1 MTQKREFSREFWSPS
16 PSSLS
21 LSLSA
26 QPLLPN
32 KVSEK
37 QQHHNCITTHG
48 FTADL
53 FLLLAIVSRFYFK
66 AQTWARD
73 ANLCPMIVQAAT
85 NLLLG
90 DSKRRYF
97 LCFSCNF
104 GNSCENF
111 TILSELLLRAWTVFR
126 PQWLEKQQW
135 KHQEHHWCGDHPHRR
150 SRQAWTKTLVVSLLS
165 SASSSSS
172 RAFSTQRII
181 FASFS
186 SVIVVKKFWFFFLLW
201 DHKFSLS
208 SYYHQENSLGRPPN
222 FSTLFEHV
230 FVFSPENKVQFSRS
244 NGCLLPRKKTFST
257 LGICKD
263 STKED
268 ILTHGNDRKGS
279 RDFAKN
285 FSWVKNLV
293 LLMFRLMNQLI
304 L

>member
-1 MTQKREFSREFWSPS
+1 MTQKREFSREFWSPN

-21 LSLSA
+21 VSLCLCA

-66 AQTWARD
+66 ARTCTRD
-73 ANLCPMIVQAAT
+73 ANLCPMIVQVAT
-85 NLLLG
+85 YLLLG

-97 LCFSCNF
+97 LCFPWNF

-111 TILSELLLRAWTVFR
+111 KILSELLLRAWIVFM
-126 PQWLEKQQW
+126 PQWLKIQQW
-135 KHQEHHWCGDHPHRR
+135 KHQEHHWCGDHPYRR

-172 RAFSTQRII
+172 RAFWRQKII

-186 SVIVVKKFWFFFLLW
+186 SAIVVKIFWFFFPCAIT
-201 DHKFSLS
+201 
-208 SYYHQENSLGRPPN
+208 NSPWVL
-222 FSTLFEHV
+222 TIT
-230 FVFSPENKVQFSRS
+230 
-244 NGCLLPRKKTFST
+244 KK
-257 LGICKD
+257 
-263 STKED
+263 
-268 ILTHGNDRKGS
+268 IL
-279 RDFAKN
+279 
-285 FSWVKNLV
+285 
-293 LLMFRLMNQLI
+293 
-304 L
+304 